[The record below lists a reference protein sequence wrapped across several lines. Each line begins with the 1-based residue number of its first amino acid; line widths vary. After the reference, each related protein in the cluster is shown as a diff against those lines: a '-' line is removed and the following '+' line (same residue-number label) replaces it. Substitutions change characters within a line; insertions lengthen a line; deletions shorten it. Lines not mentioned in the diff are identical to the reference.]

1 MNRVYFSQADKRW
14 ANHPYPSNTY
24 PKATIKSGG
33 CGPTS
38 ASMIISSLKQTVYPN
53 QMADMFRNNGLRAST
68 GTSHEAFTWIA
79 KKYDLKVK
87 KTIYIAEAIECLKRG
102 GMVVSYCKAGG
113 LFSTGG
119 HIIVLSEIRGN
130 NLVVYDP
137 YLYNG
142 KFNSGKRKCVSV
154 KGIECIVSVENFK
167 KYCDYTLYCYEAPV
181 QKQVS
186 KYSEGQAIEI
196 DIPVA
201 LTGSKSS
208 SIMGGNDVQ
217 VDDMKGT
224 PNSQFWVHET
234 VINKDSH
241 IYARATISWASG
253 TSYQVQV
260 FNRQFWIDE
269 KNIVKKL

>member
-14 ANHPYPSNTY
+14 ASYPYSSNLY
-24 PKATIKSGG
+24 KNATVKSGG

-68 GTSHEAFTWIA
+68 GTSHEAFSWIA

-87 KTIYIAEAIECLKRG
+87 KTIYIAEAVECLKRG
-102 GMVVSYCKAGG
+102 GMVVAYCKAGG

-142 KFNSGKRKCVSV
+142 KFNSGNRKCVSV

-181 QKQVS
+181 QKQES
-186 KYSEGQAIEI
+186 KYKGGQAIEV
-196 DIPVA
+196 DVPVA
-201 LTGSKSS
+201 LTGSKEGSV
-208 SIMGGNDVQ
+208 MGGDDLL

-224 PNSQFWVHET
+224 PNSQFWIHKS

-241 IYARATISWASG
+241 IYARAVISWASG
-253 TSYQVQV
+253 TSYLVQV

-269 KNIVKKL
+269 NNIVKKL